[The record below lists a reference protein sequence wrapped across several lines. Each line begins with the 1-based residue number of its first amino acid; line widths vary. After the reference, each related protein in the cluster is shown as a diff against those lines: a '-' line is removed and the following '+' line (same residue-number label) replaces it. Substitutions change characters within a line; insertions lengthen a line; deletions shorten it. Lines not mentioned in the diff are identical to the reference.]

1 MLLFLSWFACSVFF
15 GSSYICANFLTRY
28 SVPLEYAIFYRMIVS
43 VIILTVIIFI
53 RRDRFFIKKNELL
66 PSILVSMSQLN
77 VWLGTYGAKYLISGL
92 VPCVA
97 LLQIFVAEMFSSL
110 IEKRKMRNN
119 IIVSGFLGLIGI
131 IMLCNQQLLDAKETN
146 VKNTLIGIFFSFTS
160 TFAAAGGNI
169 IYEKSKKTLLQ
180 MPRSTFMF
188 YNCFF
193 AGMFLLLLGVI
204 INPND
209 FVFDVSTIDIK
220 YSLMILW
227 LSLTSTIIALFALY
241 YIIEKQGAVKA
252 TYMNFILPIVSMVIS
267 TVVEGFVWNVTAVF
281 GMIILLYSVWLGM
294 VKTQK
299 RK

>member
-1 MLLFLSWFACSVFF
+1 MLLFLSWLACSVFF

-53 RRDRFFIKKNELL
+53 KRDRFFIKKNELL

-97 LLQIFVAEMFSSL
+97 LLQIFVAEMLSSL

-119 IIVSGFLGLIGI
+119 IIISGFLGLIGI
-131 IMLCNQQLLDAKETN
+131 INTKETN

-180 MPRSTFMF
+180 MPRSTFML

-193 AGMFLLLLGVI
+193 AGMFLLLLGII

-209 FVFDVSTIDIK
+209 FVFNVSAIDIK

-267 TVVEGFVWNVTAVF
+267 TVVEGFVWNITAVF

-294 VKTQK
+294 VNTKIK
-299 RK
+299 